1 MKRTWIFRWAVA
13 TGLFVGLVGCQAGPE
28 RRAQALEA
36 PLPKLTSAVLAEVR
50 YPTTSRPVGDDQ
62 LLAKAMENKPELREA
77 FRDVP
82 IKIWHDEHDVI
93 LMICSPDGEYCWLE
107 DGSWTPGVDRRC
119 YQSKPPVPATFTLQP
134 PSRTTPAAQ
143 TRPTN
148 QPAGHR

>member
-93 LMICSPDGEYCWLE
+93 LMICSPDGEYCWL
-107 DGSWTPGVDRRC
+107 VDAWRGPTML
-119 YQSKPPVPATFTLQP
+119 SKQTACARDVHATTAFENNAC
-134 PSRTTPAAQ
+134 S
-143 TRPTN
+143 TN
-148 QPAGHR
+148 ASYHPAGRPPLG